1 MKLVGI
7 PVRHTVENRPMRPL
21 RSAASEVVDVAR
33 ASTTTHQR
41 LRDRLVVIAV
51 ATVGIDLIC
60 AVGAFLLERHAQQTE
75 IKTFGSSL
83 FWTSTQLLTVSSQLK
98 NPISAG
104 GRVLDIF
111 MEAYAITVIAA
122 LAGSIGTFLHKR
134 SLEIDEEA

>member
-1 MKLVGI
+1 
-7 PVRHTVENRPMRPL
+7 MRPL
-21 RSAASEVVDVAR
+21 RFAMSEVVDVAR
-33 ASTTTHQR
+33 AATTTHRR
-41 LRDRLVVIAV
+41 LRDRLVVIVV
-51 ATVGIDLIC
+51 ATLGVDLLC

-75 IKTFGSSL
+75 IKTIGSAL

-104 GRVLDIF
+104 GRVLDVL

-134 SLEIDEEA
+134 SLEIDEKG